1 MLAHPTHIVQYMYK
15 FPWDEYFAIAPY
27 MKVFAI
33 IYYNIIFVRAFL
45 ACIHSHNYITMY
57 VACGVCMNAYL
68 PMFQATLGNL
78 IYNGY
83 KNGFHLTPYGT
94 QTISINTVTVKTNV
108 Y

>member
-45 ACIHSHNYITMY
+45 ACIHSHNYTLQCMLP
-57 VACGVCMNAYL
+57 VVC
-68 PMFQATLGNL
+68 
-78 IYNGY
+78 
-83 KNGFHLTPYGT
+83 
-94 QTISINTVTVKTNV
+94 V
-108 Y
+108 